1 MLQNRT
7 NSYQIRAK
15 SHKFAHIHAKLV
27 NYKYR
32 GVRAPESQRP
42 KAYKIV
48 QIRTLRRK
56 IVEIRAKI
64 VQNLTNW
71 CKFLQIHTKIANQS
85 YKGCAP
91 QKHGVQNFV
100 RFYKFAHNG
109 AKSCEFV
116 PKSYKIAQICLNS
129 CKFIQKL
136 QIISSR
142 GRAPRIP
149 ASKVVQSCSNS
160 YVMLQN
166 CANSCQNRAKSHK
179 LAQTPANS
187 IKNCK
192 LELPGGARPR
202 TPASKIVQVRT

>member
-1 MLQNRT
+1 MTDGAKVGPSHLLMPPVGAKIRTNSHKFLQKLQIRATRGAHPTTPRSKFVQNYINSNIMLQNRT

-15 SHKFAHIHAKLV
+15 SHKFAQIHAKLV
-27 NYKYR
+27 NYKYQ
-32 GVRAPESQRP
+32 GVRAPESRRP

-116 PKSYKIAQICLNS
+116 PKSYKITQIC
-129 CKFIQKL
+129 
-136 QIISSR
+136 
-142 GRAPRIP
+142 
-149 ASKVVQSCSNS
+149 
-160 YVMLQN
+160 
-166 CANSCQNRAKSHK
+166 
-179 LAQTPANS
+179 
-187 IKNCK
+187 
-192 LELPGGARPR
+192 
-202 TPASKIVQVRT
+202 